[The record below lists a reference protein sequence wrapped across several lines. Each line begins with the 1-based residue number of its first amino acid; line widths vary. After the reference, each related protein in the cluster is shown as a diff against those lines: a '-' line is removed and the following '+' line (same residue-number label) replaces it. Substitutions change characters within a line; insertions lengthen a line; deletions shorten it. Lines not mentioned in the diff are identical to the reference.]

1 MTPFGTAMRERER
14 ERERAYHFITTSS
27 VGNKADY
34 PHGFSDAKKGQ
45 ISETLKNIDEPGY
58 SK

>member
-1 MTPFGTAMRERER
+1 MRERER
-14 ERERAYHFITTSS
+14 ERERELTTSS

-34 PHGFSDAKKGQ
+34 PHGFSDARDGQ
-45 ISETLKNIDEPGY
+45 NSETLKNIDEPEY

>member
-1 MTPFGTAMRERER
+1 MRERE
-14 ERERAYHFITTSS
+14 ERELTRSS

-34 PHGFSDAKKGQ
+34 PHGFSDAREGQ
-45 ISETLKNIDEPGY
+45 WCRNTKNIDEPGY

>member
-1 MTPFGTAMRERER
+1 MR
-14 ERERAYHFITTSS
+14 IT
-27 VGNKADY
+27 DY
-34 PHGFSDAKKGQ
+34 PHGFSDARDGQ

>member
-1 MTPFGTAMRERER
+1 MKERER
-14 ERERAYHFITTSS
+14 ERESERERERELTTSS

-34 PHGFSDAKKGQ
+34 PHGFSDASEGQ
-45 ISETLKNIDEPGY
+45 NSETLKNTDEPGS

>member
-1 MTPFGTAMRERER
+1 MRERESDRESER
-14 ERERAYHFITTSS
+14 ERELTTSS

-34 PHGFSDAKKGQ
+34 PHGFSDAREGQ